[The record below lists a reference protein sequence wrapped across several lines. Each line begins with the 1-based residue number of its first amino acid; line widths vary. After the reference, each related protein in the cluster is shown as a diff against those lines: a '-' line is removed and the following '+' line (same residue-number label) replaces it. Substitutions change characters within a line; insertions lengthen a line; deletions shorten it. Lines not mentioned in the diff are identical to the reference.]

1 MKETYIRPKMDVIK
15 FDCEDVIT
23 TSGGVEDTT
32 HISNP
37 GSDEVADYELGF

>member
-1 MKETYIRPKMDVIK
+1 MKEAYIRPKMDVIK

-23 TSGGVEDTT
+23 TSGGVED

-37 GSDEVADYELGF
+37 GSDEVPDYELGF